1 MSEKIKLEITGMT
14 CSACAQ
20 HVEKAVNKLPGIK
33 NANVNLLTNRLTAE
47 IDTDVLSSDDVI
59 AAVEKAGYGAFP
71 AVGSVEKVTPDR
83 APNNA
88 CDTGK
93 CPVGSN
99 AAINAATSDLKGSGI
114 RKSVFGK
121 LKGGNKAAATER
133 DKNAKAM
140 RTRLIVSLVFMVLL
154 MYVAMGH
161 MVGAPLPN
169 FLTGTENAVSYA
181 FIQLLLALPII
192 YVNRA
197 YYING
202 YKRLFGGAP
211 NMDTL
216 VAIGSSASLIYGIY
230 AIFRMSYGL
239 GHGDTAIV
247 ERYSH
252 ELYFESAGMILA
264 LVTVGKYLETLSK
277 RRTGDA
283 LDKLKKL
290 APDTAILLK
299 NGVETEVRTSYLAV
313 GDLVVIKAG
322 MSIPADGK
330 VEEGSG
336 FADEAAISGESMPVE
351 KLPGSEVIGGTIL
364 KSGYLKVRL
373 FAVGEESMLQKIIA
387 LVEDAGS
394 KKAPIQKLADK
405 ISGVFVP
412 VVMGIAAVTFI
423 GWAWGTGNIDD
434 ALSAAV
440 SVLVISCPCA
450 LGLATPVAVTVGTGK
465 GAENGILIKD
475 GEALEKLHSVRYVVL
490 DKTGTITKGQPE
502 VAFVSLSD
510 EDLGAVCALEKM
522 SEHPLGAAVVEYY
535 ESKGAGSDTEF
546 TDFETLPGRGVKGRT
561 SSGCV
566 YAVGNA
572 LLMKEQGV
580 DETRFCDEY
589 ERVASE
595 GKTPLLVARDG
606 EYAGLIATSDAI
618 KPDSA
623 AAISALKKSGV
634 TTVMLTGDNRR
645 TAEAV
650 AKAVGVDEV
659 IAEVLPEDKAA
670 KVAEL
675 RARGKVAMVG
685 DGINDAPALKEAD
698 VGIAIGSGAD
708 IAVDSSD
715 VILIKDSLT
724 DVVNAIRLS
733 SATIRNIKENLF
745 WAFFYNILGIP
756 IAAGVLYVPFNV
768 MLSPM
773 IGALAMS
780 CSSLFV
786 VCNALR
792 LKLFKPLSFGAGS
805 ENDENETAAYSSSE
819 RSGGSV
825 TAAEETGS
833 RSEKALPENQAEI
846 SAENAQETP
855 KNKTERS
862 SDMTKFKIGI
872 EGMACMHCVN
882 RVEKALLSVQ
892 GVTAAEVSLENKSA
906 IVTGGDEQSLKA
918 AVTEAGYS
926 VTEMTAL

>member
-1 MSEKIKLEITGMT
+1 
-14 CSACAQ
+14 
-20 HVEKAVNKLPGIK
+20 
-33 NANVNLLTNRLTAE
+33 
-47 IDTDVLSSDDVI
+47 
-59 AAVEKAGYGAFP
+59 
-71 AVGSVEKVTPDR
+71 
-83 APNNA
+83 
-88 CDTGK
+88 
-93 CPVGSN
+93 
-99 AAINAATSDLKGSGI
+99 
-114 RKSVFGK
+114 
-121 LKGGNKAAATER
+121 
-133 DKNAKAM
+133 M

-299 NGVETEVRTSYLAV
+299 NGVETEIRTSYLAV

-434 ALSAAV
+434 ALSAAET
-440 SVLVISCPCA
+440 VLVISCP
-450 LGLATPVAVTVGTGK
+450 
-465 GAENGILIKD
+465 
-475 GEALEKLHSVRYVVL
+475 
-490 DKTGTITKGQPE
+490 
-502 VAFVSLSD
+502 
-510 EDLGAVCALEKM
+510 
-522 SEHPLGAAVVEYY
+522 
-535 ESKGAGSDTEF
+535 
-546 TDFETLPGRGVKGRT
+546 
-561 SSGCV
+561 
-566 YAVGNA
+566 
-572 LLMKEQGV
+572 
-580 DETRFCDEY
+580 
-589 ERVASE
+589 
-595 GKTPLLVARDG
+595 
-606 EYAGLIATSDAI
+606 
-618 KPDSA
+618 
-623 AAISALKKSGV
+623 
-634 TTVMLTGDNRR
+634 
-645 TAEAV
+645 
-650 AKAVGVDEV
+650 
-659 IAEVLPEDKAA
+659 
-670 KVAEL
+670 
-675 RARGKVAMVG
+675 
-685 DGINDAPALKEAD
+685 
-698 VGIAIGSGAD
+698 
-708 IAVDSSD
+708 
-715 VILIKDSLT
+715 
-724 DVVNAIRLS
+724 
-733 SATIRNIKENLF
+733 
-745 WAFFYNILGIP
+745 
-756 IAAGVLYVPFNV
+756 
-768 MLSPM
+768 
-773 IGALAMS
+773 
-780 CSSLFV
+780 
-786 VCNALR
+786 
-792 LKLFKPLSFGAGS
+792 
-805 ENDENETAAYSSSE
+805 
-819 RSGGSV
+819 
-825 TAAEETGS
+825 
-833 RSEKALPENQAEI
+833 
-846 SAENAQETP
+846 
-855 KNKTERS
+855 
-862 SDMTKFKIGI
+862 
-872 EGMACMHCVN
+872 
-882 RVEKALLSVQ
+882 
-892 GVTAAEVSLENKSA
+892 
-906 IVTGGDEQSLKA
+906 
-918 AVTEAGYS
+918 
-926 VTEMTAL
+926 